1 MSSSKQT
8 EQEPR
13 AQNVK
18 LDEEALTVDLVDGRS
33 ISAPLAWYPRL
44 LHANPTERSNFEIFG
59 DDTHVHWPEVDEDLT
74 VLGILEGRRSAES
87 QASVEKWLFKRD
99 MDERGTT

>member
-33 ISAPLAWYPRL
+33 ISAPLAW
-44 LHANPTERSNFEIFG
+44 
-59 DDTHVHWPEVDEDLT
+59 
-74 VLGILEGRRSAES
+74 
-87 QASVEKWLFKRD
+87 
-99 MDERGTT
+99 